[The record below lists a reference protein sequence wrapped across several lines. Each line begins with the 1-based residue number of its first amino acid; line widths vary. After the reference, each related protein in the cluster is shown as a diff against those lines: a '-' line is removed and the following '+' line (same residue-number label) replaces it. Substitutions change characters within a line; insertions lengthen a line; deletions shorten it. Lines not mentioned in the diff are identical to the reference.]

1 MKYSVIQCVN
11 GSNTIVA
18 EGITDLSFAKT
29 RFHGLCQTL
38 WNAPDVLTGEV
49 MIVDEQLNCVEGY
62 KEFIHHDPQPEPEPE
77 TETEPET
84 EGTEETGEETESAEE
99 VPAE

>member
-18 EGITDLSFAKT
+18 EGITDLSFAKVKY
-29 RFHGLCQTL
+29 HGLCQTL

-49 MIVDEQLNCVEGY
+49 MIIDEQLNCVEGY

-77 TETEPET
+77 PET
-84 EGTEETGEETESAEE
+84 EVTEETSEETESAEE